1 MLYSSQNEQRMNM
14 KKIMTLLLSAA
25 IVATISSCGSGG
37 GGCET
42 SNPTPINDEPIKPP
56 TEEGFTPAPY
66 PVISEGNSS
75 SSVFIKE
82 SEGKVMQIAVPVYN
96 QSTSSTNYQIYTVP
110 EELQA
115 TIAAPTTTYASSGTS
130 VVITIPSPT
139 PGTYSAVYVMVA
151 SNSTPPTYVANG
163 GAIAGKPYVVILPQI
178 NNSQK
183 SSNNAIAVQYNVP
196 NGLTSTTNIV
206 PVYQLS
212 QNQRQNVVDNALLD
226 TNSGYKYP
234 LENCVSNPGVPTAI
248 ATTIYKGTYYVGVG
262 TNNGTVCAGN
272 VSADYTSV
280 AWTNLTTYTT
290 RYNPKGRVENL
301 AFPEQSSANIL
312 GFWNIN
318 TTSATGANTVYRITG
333 QQNSSSTNGFSPT
346 SFWNVTINTRQYS
359 STTGSS
365 IQFNGAPNNG
375 YSMLAD
381 KNLNVFIGTNDGK
394 VYKLANG
401 YTTWSAPVTLTG
413 VTGKVSLSTTTDNN
427 GVIATGSNA
436 QESLVTLLVK

>member
-1 MLYSSQNEQRMNM
+1 
-14 KKIMTLLLSAA
+14 
-25 IVATISSCGSGG
+25 
-37 GGCET
+37 
-42 SNPTPINDEPIKPP
+42 
-56 TEEGFTPAPY
+56 
-66 PVISEGNSS
+66 
-75 SSVFIKE
+75 
-82 SEGKVMQIAVPVYN
+82 MQIAVPVYN

-130 VVITIPSPT
+130 VIITIPSPT
-139 PGTYSAVYVMVA
+139 PGTYSAIYVMVA

-178 NNSQK
+178 NNSQTN
-183 SSNNAIAVQYNVP
+183 SNNAIAVQYNVP

-206 PVYQLS
+206 PVYQLNQS
-212 QNQRQNVVDNALLD
+212 QRQNIVDNALLD
-226 TNSGYKYP
+226 TNNGYQYP

-262 TNNGTVCAGN
+262 TTNGTVCAGN
-272 VSADYTSV
+272 VSTDYTSV

-318 TTSATGANTVYRITG
+318 TTSVTGANTVYRVTG

-365 IQFNGAPNNG
+365 IQFSGAPNNS
-375 YSMLAD
+375 YSMLTD

-401 YTTWSAPVTLTG
+401 YTTWSTPVALVG
-413 VTGKVSLSTTTDNN
+413 VSGKISLSPTSDNI